1 MNRAVA
7 NIFGAGVLLVG
18 VAYAWMLT
26 GDFEQDAAKNYPYA
40 VLAFTGVVATL
51 WLFRSIARLRAGRGT
66 GSGEPA
72 LGTIGGYAALAGT
85 LLYGGL
91 VVYFGYVVPSVI
103 YLAVAAYFL
112 GGRRWGLI
120 GAIAVLFPLA
130 LYTFLVYGFD
140 RPLPF

>member
-18 VAYAWMLT
+18 VAYAWLLT

-40 VLAFTGVVATL
+40 VLAFTGVAAAL
-51 WLFRSIARLRAGRGT
+51 WLFRSIARLRAGHGT
-66 GSGEPA
+66 GSGKPA

-103 YLAVAAYFL
+103 YLAVGAFFL

-120 GAIAVLFPLA
+120 GATAILFPLA

>member
-1 MNRAVA
+1 MNRAAA
-7 NIFGAGVLLVG
+7 NIFGATVLLLG
-18 VAYAWMLT
+18 VVYAWFLT
-26 GDFEQDAAKNYPYA
+26 GDFEQDPAKRYPYA
-40 VLAFTGVVATL
+40 VLAFTGIVAGL
-51 WLFRSIARLRAGRGT
+51 WLIRSVARLRAGRGAGT
-66 GSGEPA
+66 GEPA
-72 LGTIGGYAALAGT
+72 LGTVGGYIALAGT

-120 GAIAVLFPLA
+120 GSTAVLFPLA
-130 LYTFLVYGFD
+130 IYAFLVHGFD